1 MKKKHIIMIA
11 LVLVMLLVLTG
22 CSGADKSM
30 LPISGPNGKGVDN
43 DGWFV
48 WILVRPIAFFID
60 RFSVGG
66 SLALGIILTT
76 IMIRTLAWPVYAK
89 SNDMSLKMTLA
100 QPEMTRIQAKYAN
113 RKDPMSQ
120 QKMQK
125 EMMAVWKKY
134 KINPLGCLI
143 VPLIQFPL
151 FMAMYNAVQ
160 RYPNGAYTYA
170 DDAKKFAGETKTVCS
185 WFKHM
190 NTDPAKCDLHT
201 RFCGIDLS
209 KGITNITELGKI
221 SNWVYVILPILV
233 GITMVACQLVSQM
246 KPSYAKKAYPNQN
259 NPQADQTKK
268 MMRIMMIFMTA
279 MMVLMSFRS
288 GTLALYWVIGNL
300 FTIVQT
306 LISRK
311 INEVKWTKAQETN
324 TITGVKV
331 KVEKPKKESK
341 AKKEETIEAPK
352 EPKEKK
358 LKPTMAPKSK
368 SKALDVVEEES
379 KEVNEEEHTL
389 TETNDEEVF
398 TQTND
403 EIVDAD
409 FEEIEEST
417 NDDTNNSEE

>member
-1 MKKKHIIMIA
+1 MKKKHVVMI
-11 LVLVMLLVLTG
+11 VLVFMLLLVLTG

-48 WILVRPIAFFID
+48 WLLVRPIAFFID
-60 RFSVGG
+60 RFSIGG

-76 IMIRTLAWPVYAK
+76 LMIRTLAWPVYAK

-100 QPEMTRIQAKYAN
+100 QPEMSRIQAKYAN
-113 RKDPMSQ
+113 RKDTISQ
-120 QKMQK
+120 QKMQR

-134 KINPLGCLI
+134 KINPLGCLVI
-143 VPLIQFPL
+143 PLIQFPL

-170 DDAKKFAGETKTVCS
+170 EDAKKFAGETKTVCS

-201 RFCGIDLS
+201 KFCGIDLS

-221 SNWVYVILPILV
+221 SNWVYIILPILV

-246 KPSYAKKAYPNQN
+246 KPAYAKKAYPNQQN
-259 NPQADQTKK
+259 NPQQEQTKK
-268 MMRIMMIFMTA
+268 MMRIMIIFMTA

-288 GTLALYWVIGNL
+288 GTLALYWVIGNIY
-300 FTIVQT
+300 TIGQT
-306 LISRK
+306 LLNRK
-311 INEVKWTKAQETN
+311 INEIKWNKAQESN

-331 KVEKPKKESK
+331 KVEKPNRK
-341 AKKEETIEAPK
+341 ARKEEVVEEPK
-352 EPKEKK
+352 QPKEKK

-368 SKALDVVEEES
+368 SKAMTNFDDNQEE
-379 KEVNEEEHTL
+379 NNDT
-389 TETNDEEVF
+389 TDNNDEYAIDES
-398 TQTND
+398 QYENKND

-409 FEEIEEST
+409 FEEIDENKDT
-417 NDDTNNSEE
+417 NDNNEE

>member
-76 IMIRTLAWPVYAK
+76 LMIRTLAWPVYAK

-120 QKMQK
+120 QKMQR

-201 RFCGIDLS
+201 KFCGIDLS

-246 KPSYAKKAYPNQN
+246 KPSYAKKEYPNQN

-300 FTIVQT
+300 FTVVQT

-341 AKKEETIEAPK
+341 NKKEETIEAPK

-368 SKALDVVEEES
+368 SKAFDNIEE
-379 KEVNEEEHTL
+379 NQEEN
-389 TETNDEEVF
+389 NDEFAIDQSQYE
-398 TQTND
+398 TKND

>member
-1 MKKKHIIMIA
+1 MKKKHVIMI
-11 LVLVMLLVLTG
+11 VLIFMFLLVLTG

-30 LPISGPNGKGVDN
+30 LPISGPNGHGVNN
-43 DGWFV
+43 DGPFV

-60 RFSVGG
+60 RFSIGG

-89 SNDMSLKMTLA
+89 SNDMSLRMTLA
-100 QPEMTRIQAKYAN
+100 QPEMNRIQAKYAN
-113 RKDPMSQ
+113 RKDPVSQ
-120 QKMQK
+120 QKMQR
-125 EMMAVWKKY
+125 EMMAIWKKY

-160 RYPNGAYTYA
+160 RYPNKAYTYA
-170 DDAKKFAGETKTVCS
+170 ADAKKYAGETKEVWTF
-185 WFKHM
+185 FKHM
-190 NTDPAKCDLHT
+190 NNDGGDLHT
-201 RFCGIDLS
+201 KFCGIDLS

-288 GTLALYWVIGNL
+288 GTLALYWVIGNI
-300 FTIVQT
+300 FTVIQT

-311 INEVKWTKAQETN
+311 INEIQWTKAQETN

-331 KVEKPKKESK
+331 KVEKPSKKDKKNK
-341 AKKEETIEAPK
+341 AEVVEEEPK
-352 EPKEKK
+352 QPKEKK

-368 SKALDVVEEES
+368 SKALDVIEEEPV
-379 KEVNEEEHTL
+379 ENTEETTL
-389 TETNDEEVF
+389 TEPEEEDIF
-398 TQTND
+398 TPKEA

-409 FEEIEEST
+409 FEEIEDNNDT
-417 NDDTNNSEE
+417 NDNDNEE

>member
-1 MKKKHIIMIA
+1 MKKKHVIMI
-11 LVLVMLLVLTG
+11 VLVFTLLLVLTG

-60 RFSVGG
+60 RFSIGG

-76 IMIRTLAWPVYAK
+76 LMIRTLAWPVYAK
-89 SNDMSLKMTLA
+89 TNDMSLKMSLA
-100 QPEMTRIQAKYAN
+100 QPEMNRIQAKYAN
-113 RKDPMSQ
+113 RKDPVSQ
-120 QKMQK
+120 QKMQR
-125 EMMAVWKKY
+125 EMMAIWKKY

-160 RYPNGAYTYA
+160 RYPNKAYTYA
-170 DDAKKFAGETKTVCS
+170 EDAKKFAGETKNVWTF
-185 WFKHM
+185 FKHM
-190 NTDPAKCDLHT
+190 DNAGGDLHT
-201 RFCGIDLS
+201 KFCGIDLS

-246 KPSYAKKAYPNQN
+246 KPSYAKKAYPNQQKS
-259 NPQADQTKK
+259 PQEDQTKK

-288 GTLALYWVIGNL
+288 GTLALYWVIGNIY
-300 FTIVQT
+300 TIGQT
-306 LISRK
+306 FVSRK
-311 INEVKWTKAQETN
+311 INEVKWTKAQESN

-331 KVEKPKKESK
+331 KVEKPNKK
-341 AKKEETIEAPK
+341 ARKEETIEEVK

-368 SKALDVVEEES
+368 SKAQSVETIEEQTNQVENNDDYEIDES
-379 KEVNEEEHTL
+379 QYTVK
-389 TETNDEEVF
+389 NDEV
-398 TQTND
+398 
-403 EIVDAD
+403 VDAE
-409 FEEIEEST
+409 FEEIDENNNNDNNEE
-417 NDDTNNSEE
+417 

>member
-1 MKKKHIIMIA
+1 MKKKHVIMI
-11 LVLVMLLVLTG
+11 VLVVMLLLVLTG

-60 RFSVGG
+60 RFSIGG

-100 QPEMTRIQAKYAN
+100 QPEMNKIQAKYAN
-113 RKDPMSQ
+113 RKDPVSQ
-120 QKMQK
+120 QKMQR

-160 RYPNGAYTYA
+160 RYPNKAYTYA
-170 DDAKKFAGETKTVCS
+170 TDAKKYAGETKHVWTF
-185 WFKHM
+185 FKHM
-190 NTDPAKCDLHT
+190 NDEGGDLHT

-246 KPSYAKKAYPNQN
+246 KPSYAKKAYPNQQKS
-259 NPQADQTKK
+259 PQEDQTKK

-288 GTLALYWVIGNL
+288 GTLALYWVIGNI
-300 FTIVQT
+300 FTIGQT

-311 INEVKWTKAQETN
+311 INEVRWTKAQETN

-331 KVEKPKKESK
+331 KVEKPKKEK
-341 AKKEETIEAPK
+341 KIKEETIEEPK

-368 SKALDVVEEES
+368 SKAFDNIEE
-379 KEVNEEEHTL
+379 NQEEN
-389 TETNDEEVF
+389 NDEFAIDQSQYE
-398 TQTND
+398 TKND

-409 FEEIEEST
+409 FEEIEYNNDT
-417 NDDTNNSEE
+417 NDNNEE

>member
-76 IMIRTLAWPVYAK
+76 LMIRTLAWPVYAK

-209 KGITNITELGKI
+209 KGITNIKELGTI

-300 FTIVQT
+300 FTVVQT

-341 AKKEETIEAPK
+341 NKKEETIEAPK

-368 SKALDVVEEES
+368 SKAFDNIEE
-379 KEVNEEEHTL
+379 NQEEN
-389 TETNDEEVF
+389 NDEFAIDQSQYE
-398 TQTND
+398 TKND